1 MASGGPDLQKRL
13 LTLAIAS
20 ALAHTSVGAAFA
32 QSPELYDSYFFSSNN
47 QVLKTKGAA
56 TIKGSPGTVIEDT
69 GNNFRLVRGSAL
81 IKTANSPLS
90 IDCGN
95 GLTVVQAQS
104 VSSVQLEEEPLN
116 NSSVTSNNLSTSSNS
131 KPIVII
137 GDCYGLQSIGRDNAV
152 SMAEGKDFFFPDR
165 DLVIQ
170 TPLGSIHS
178 KAKSRF
184 LVKCTPGEV
193 RILCCSGNGL
203 TFHHANKYR
212 RIRPSQE
219 FAIFDHRPAQF
230 EVLPR
235 DGIGRKEIT
244 MHDIDGSAMTATSNN
259 FSVVS
264 LLKSPMYLGAWQ
276 RKSAFDKRATKGI
289 LKTAAAHAAASPNF
303 DDYYRAPRFNDK
315 AIAPSA
321 GLRN

>member
-1 MASGGPDLQKRL
+1 M
-13 LTLAIAS
+13 AIAS
-20 ALAHTSVGAAFA
+20 ALAQIGVGAVFA
-32 QSPELYDSYFFSSNN
+32 QSTELYDSYFFSSNN

-56 TIKGSPGTVIEDT
+56 TITGSAGTVIEDT

-81 IKTANSPLS
+81 IKTANSPVS

-95 GLTVVQAQS
+95 GVSVVPTQS
-104 VSSVQLEEEPLN
+104 LSSVQLEEEPLN
-116 NSSVTSNNLSTSSNS
+116 NSGVTANNLNSSSQS
-131 KPIVII
+131 KPLMII
-137 GDCYGLQSIGRDNAV
+137 GDCYGLQSVGRNNEV
-152 SMAEGKDFFFPDR
+152 SLAEGKDFFFPDR
-165 DLVIQ
+165 DLTIQ

-178 KAKSRF
+178 KAGSRF

-219 FAIFDHRPAQF
+219 FAVFDHRPAQF

-235 DGIGRKEIT
+235 DGIGRKEVT
-244 MHDIDGSAMTATSNN
+244 MHDIDGNSMTATSNS

-264 LLKSPMYLGAWQ
+264 LLISPMYLGAWQ

-289 LKTAAAHAAASPNF
+289 LKTAAAHAAVSPSF
-303 DDYYRAPRFNDK
+303 DDFYRAPRFNEK
-315 AIAPSA
+315 AIAPNA